1 MAVKAPVNPA
11 KPMLAKILDPGSV
24 ELYITIAG
32 NQLIGALESQSKDL
46 NYNKWLL
53 TVAGPHAPTMVQAA

>member
-1 MAVKAPVNPA
+1 MPLGGYHTFSPIPIPFLLMAVKAPVNPA

-32 NQLIGALESQSKDL
+32 N
-46 NYNKWLL
+46 
-53 TVAGPHAPTMVQAA
+53 